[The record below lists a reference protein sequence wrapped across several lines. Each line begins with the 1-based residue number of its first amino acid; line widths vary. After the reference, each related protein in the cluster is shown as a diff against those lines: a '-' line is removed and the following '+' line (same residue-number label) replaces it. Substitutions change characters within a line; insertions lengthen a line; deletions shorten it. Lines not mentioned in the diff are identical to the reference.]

1 MSASLF
7 ACVVALHLLCATRA
21 QEETSAAVATAT
33 MASPKAT
40 LSGVNLVA
48 CGANGTGAALPQF
61 VGTGRCELVG
71 GGQLAL
77 TLSSDG
83 TPQLC
88 AACGD
93 SACVPA
99 ALGQCVAYGSSG
111 QLVASRVSLVS
122 SVEAAGSSVPS
133 MGVYLVALNETC
145 DDATRTGTPIQLL
158 FRTCLHQAGGS
169 LLFAGVDLQQEVMQ
183 LCVFD
188 NADGNAHDRCE
199 SYVENARS
207 ASACYFLSFKD
218 DSCAAQ
224 APDLLFV
231 ARKASD
237 PQVEAFGI
245 IGILLLALCILCV
258 MVVVVLLAKRSQ
270 RKAASQYRQ
279 MDSDNA
285 EL

>member
-1 MSASLF
+1 LVVF
-7 ACVVALHLLCATRA
+7 VVAVLLLLCATRA
-21 QEETSAAVATAT
+21 QEETSTAQVTAT
-33 MASPKAT
+33 MPMSTTTTTT

-48 CGANGTGAALPQF
+48 CGANGTGTALLPQF
-61 VGTGRCELVG
+61 VGTGRCELIG

-111 QLVASRVSLVS
+111 QLVASAVSLVS

-133 MGVYLVALNETC
+133 MGIYLVALNETC

-169 LLFAGVDLQQEVMQ
+169 LLFASVDLKQEVMQ

-188 NADGNAHDRCE
+188 NTDGNAHDRCE
-199 SYVENARS
+199 SYIETARS

-279 MDSDNA
+279 MDND
-285 EL
+285 EQL